1 MRAGA
6 KYRESRRTLRKC
18 TLICRANQSTI
29 LLAETAGTVSDA
41 VGYSGSRVRMEALP
55 SAGCIVG
62 TASIPTVLFSPQQ
75 AFAKTSVEKAETD
88 LPYKLGGT
96 KIGSWGNLCPVGA
109 PKEKPPYDQQFPK
122 EPLAAKSLSSSETCA
137 IGTLSRRASGLCGMH
152 FPYAQAVQR
161 HAGLFL
167 FGTFSFKERKSTP
180 FPLIKGKYFIK
191 SSVCLQNTNILLL

>member
-1 MRAGA
+1 MEA

-122 EPLAAKSLSSSETCA
+122 DPRAAQHPLRAERVGFAVYSSHTH
-137 IGTLSRRASGLCGMH
+137 RRSN
-152 FPYAQAVQR
+152 
-161 HAGLFL
+161 
-167 FGTFSFKERKSTP
+167 GTFANFFFAT
-180 FPLIKGKYFIK
+180 FFL
-191 SSVCLQNTNILLL
+191 TH